1 MRIIIVGG
9 GTAGW
14 MTAAYLAKNK
24 ISNDITVIEP
34 TDIPRIG
41 VGESV
46 TPHVARFFEEIGI
59 PTQDWMKKTGA
70 VYKYANKFVN
80 WVNNK
85 GEYEYFSFNY
95 TVPEI
100 NFLKDITQNVSYES
114 FSDTTDIRSI
124 DHMAWHCKNGFDRF
138 DRYFNPQFYYME
150 KNTLPFYKGEH
161 LLNQPYSVSQHINA
175 EMAAEYIRDEIAI
188 RLGVQ
193 RIIGQVIEV
202 VHKDSTIVELKVKNN
217 LMHEIG
223 TVHGD
228 FFIDCS
234 GFHRVLVNK
243 LGWKVKEYSQHLI
256 DSAVVAQSDYEDKQK
271 ELVCYTQSIAE
282 PYGWRFK
289 IGLQHRMG
297 NGYCY
302 SSQHLD
308 DESAVEYFKKQ
319 VGNLKTVPKIIRWK
333 PSRLE
338 TFAEGNVAAVGL
350 SCGFIE
356 PLEANALYIIVN
368 SIRRLSR
375 VLAKGKSDFSKY
387 NEEMSYTIDDIADF
401 ILVHYTMSGR
411 TDTKFWQDMKQNH
424 TQLINDKINNPLN
437 TMKNSVGGYSMFPD
451 YMWLQLAI
459 SWGIDVKSK
468 SVDDIFLD
476 LSKKYYEYHENKHRT
491 IANII

>member
-1 MRIIIVGG
+1 MRIVIVGG

-14 MTAAYLAKNK
+14 MTAAYLAKYK

-34 TDIPRIG
+34 ADIPRIG

-59 PTQDWMKKTGA
+59 PTQDWMNKTGA

-100 NFLKDITQNVSYES
+100 NFLKDITQNISYEN

-150 KNTLPFYKGEH
+150 KNKLPFYKGEH

-175 EMAAEYIRDEIAI
+175 EMAAEYIRDEIAFP
-188 RLGVQ
+188 LGVK
-193 RIIGQVIEV
+193 RIIDQVTEV
-202 VHKDSTIVELKVKNN
+202 VHKGSTITELKTKNN
-217 LMHEIG
+217 S
-223 TVHGD
+223 VQGD

-256 DSAVVAQSDYEDKQK
+256 DSAVVAQSDYEDKEK

-308 DESAVEYFKKQ
+308 DESAIEYFKKQ
-319 VGNLKTVPKIIRWK
+319 VSNLKTEPRIIRWK

-375 VLAKGKSDFSKY
+375 VLTKGKNNFSKY

-401 ILVHYTMSGR
+401 ILVHYTMSNR

-451 YMWLQLAI
+451 YMWLQLAV
-459 SWGIDVKSK
+459 SWGIDVELK
-468 SVDDIFLD
+468 SVDKVFLD
-476 LSKKYYEYHENKHRT
+476 LSKKYYEYNENKHRT

>member
-1 MRIIIVGG
+1 
-9 GTAGW
+9 
-14 MTAAYLAKNK
+14 
-24 ISNDITVIEP
+24 
-34 TDIPRIG
+34 
-41 VGESV
+41 
-46 TPHVARFFEEIGI
+46 
-59 PTQDWMKKTGA
+59 
-70 VYKYANKFVN
+70 
-80 WVNNK
+80 
-85 GEYEYFSFNY
+85 
-95 TVPEI
+95 
-100 NFLKDITQNVSYES
+100 
-114 FSDTTDIRSI
+114 
-124 DHMAWHCKNGFDRF
+124 
-138 DRYFNPQFYYME
+138 
-150 KNTLPFYKGEH
+150 
-161 LLNQPYSVSQHINA
+161 
-175 EMAAEYIRDEIAI
+175 
-188 RLGVQ
+188 
-193 RIIGQVIEV
+193 
-202 VHKDSTIVELKVKNN
+202 
-217 LMHEIG
+217 MHEIG

-491 IANII
+491 IADII

>member
-202 VHKDSTIVELKVKNN
+202 VHKDSTIIELKVKNN

-491 IANII
+491 IADII

>member
-1 MRIIIVGG
+1 MKIIIVGG

-14 MTAAYLAKNK
+14 MTAAYFAKYK

-34 TDIPRIG
+34 ENIPRIG

-59 PTQDWMKKTGA
+59 STENWMNKTGA
-70 VYKYANKFVN
+70 VYKYSNKFVN

-95 TVPEI
+95 TTPEI
-100 NFLKDITQNVSYES
+100 NFLKDITQNVSYEN

-138 DRYFNPQFYYME
+138 DRYFNPQFHYME

-188 RLGVQ
+188 PLGVK
-193 RIIGQVIEV
+193 RIVDEVTEVI
-202 VHKDSTIVELKVKNN
+202 HKDKNIIELKTKNN
-217 LMHEIG
+217 RIQ
-223 TVHGD
+223 GD

-243 LGWKVKEYSQHLI
+243 LGWKVKEYPQHFI
-256 DSAVVAQSDYEDKQK
+256 DSAVVAQSDYIDKK
-271 ELVCYTQSIAE
+271 NELVCYTQSIAE

-308 DESAVEYFKKQ
+308 DETAINYFKKQ
-319 VGNLKTVPKIIRWK
+319 VSNLKTEPKIIRWK

-368 SIRRLSR
+368 SIRRLSKA
-375 VLAKGKSDFSKY
+375 LIKDKNNFSKY
-387 NEEMSYTIDDIADF
+387 NKEMGYTIDDIADF
-401 ILVHYTMSGR
+401 ILVHYTMSNR
-411 TDTKFWQDMKQNH
+411 TDTKFWKDMKKDH
-424 TQLINDKINNPLN
+424 TKLINDKINNPLN

-451 YMWLQLAI
+451 YMWLQLAV
-459 SWGIDVKSK
+459 SWGINIELKPVNE
-468 SVDDIFLD
+468 IFLD
-476 LSKKYYEYHENKHRT
+476 LSKKYFEYNEDKHKT
-491 IANII
+491 ISSIL

>member
-9 GTAGW
+9 GTAAW
-14 MTAAYLAKNK
+14 MTAAYLAKYK

-34 TDIPRIG
+34 ADIPRIG

-59 PTQDWMKKTGA
+59 PTKDWMTKTGA

-100 NFLKDITQNVSYES
+100 NFLKDITQNRSYED
-114 FSDTTDIRSI
+114 FSDTTGIRSI

-150 KNTLPFYKGEH
+150 KNTMPFYKGQH

-175 EMAAEYIRDEIAI
+175 EMAADYIRDEIAVP
-188 RLGVQ
+188 LGVK
-193 RIIGQVIEV
+193 RIVDRVTEV
-202 VHKDSTIVELKVKNN
+202 VHKDSTITELKTKNDR
-217 LMHEIG
+217 
-223 TVHGD
+223 VQGD

-234 GFHRVLVNK
+234 GFHRVLVSK

-256 DSAVVAQSDYEDKQK
+256 DSAVVAQSDYEDKEK

-282 PYGWRFK
+282 PHGWRFK

-308 DESAVEYFKKQ
+308 DESAVEHFKKQ
-319 VGNLKTVPKIIRWK
+319 VGNLKTEPRIIRWK

-368 SIRRLSR
+368 SIRRLSIA
-375 VLAKGKSDFSKY
+375 LKKGLLDFTYY
-387 NEEMSYTIDDIADF
+387 NKEMSYTIDDIADF

-411 TDTKFWQDMKQNH
+411 TDTKFWQDMKQDH

-451 YMWLQLAI
+451 YMWLQLAV
-459 SWGIDVKSK
+459 SWGIDVQLKP
-468 SVDDIFLD
+468 VNEVFLE

-491 IANII
+491 VANIIQ